1 MSIKA
6 ALKAQL
12 RHLQKQTAAAGAAEK
27 SASLL
32 KTKGFVNA
40 AFRLEFASS
49 SVPPYIKGEMQA
61 EKWRPTKKAFDCPCV
76 IVSCRQFQANLRNKS
91 QMSKQ

>member
-1 MSIKA
+1 MSVKA

-12 RHLQKQTAAAGAAEK
+12 RHLQKQILQQQVLQKK

-49 SVPPYIKGEMQA
+49 SVRPYIKGEMQA
-61 EKWRPTKKAFDCPCV
+61 EKWRPLQRRHV
-76 IVSCRQFQANLRNKS
+76 
-91 QMSKQ
+91 